1 MYFNDWLLHRTLT
14 ASKKDI
20 TGFEGDMKAFE
31 KEAMKYGEQYRGF
44 QSRSISDEPSDARSI
59 YRMNDT
65 YMDVRT
71 FFDEWRG
78 GVLVGL
84 SPLLLG
90 VVGFPI
96 SFLIPLLDVFIHG
109 VWPNTG
115 EKATAA
121 DYIGTIGMWGLWI
134 IMVVAF
140 RYLFKIFRLE
150 CLVQRHIVV
159 RFNRKTRKVYI
170 NRPNFAG
177 GNKVYHWDDVVASV
191 DPDDMVVTK
200 KRKREILM
208 LFFFKQRTGAEHHD
222 AVFLGA
228 PLRSEHELYA
238 LWEYIRRYME
248 EGPESIP
255 KPRCIPSFPWPWRS
269 LLAPWSFIENRWAR
283 NPWSLKM
290 IALVIVLSP
299 VMLLHAT
306 AHWCSL
312 LLCWPVYWPGDL
324 RRESK
329 ASNPV

>member
-1 MYFNDWLLHRTLT
+1 M
-14 ASKKDI
+14 
-20 TGFEGDMKAFE
+20 
-31 KEAMKYGEQYRGF
+31 
-44 QSRSISDEPSDARSI
+44 
-59 YRMNDT
+59 
-65 YMDVRT
+65 
-71 FFDEWRG
+71 FF
-78 GVLVGL
+78 
-84 SPLLLG
+84 
-90 VVGFPI
+90 
-96 SFLIPLLDVFIHG
+96 
-109 VWPNTG
+109 
-115 EKATAA
+115 K
-121 DYIGTIGMWGLWI
+121 
-134 IMVVAF
+134 
-140 RYLFKIFRLE
+140 YLFWIFRME

-222 AVFLGA
+222 AVFLGS

-312 LLCWPVYWPGDL
+312 LLCWPVYWPRDF
-324 RRESK
+324 R
-329 ASNPV
+329 